1 MESTFLGLLV
11 YAGWACTFITPVL
24 LLAGLVVS
32 IVRFA
37 KRDKD
42 NNEECIKRQTLVI
55 IMTVLF
61 IINIIF
67 AALSISFF
75 SGMPDGIQ

>member
-1 MESTFLGLLV
+1 MKSVLLGLLV
-11 YAGWACTFITPVL
+11 YAGWACTFITPIL
-24 LLAGLVVS
+24 LLAGLVIS
-32 IVRFA
+32 SVRFA

-42 NNEECIKRQTLVI
+42 NPEECVKRQTLVVI
-55 IMTVLF
+55 ITILF
-61 IINIIF
+61 IINIVF